1 MLLLPL
7 PLGRG
12 LGREGKQGEKTM
24 INAAIVGMGRWG
36 QTLVNSVAGSEE
48 IGFVAGTTRTLSKV
62 EDYAAENGIRLHATY
77 DDVMADDGVDAVVL
91 ASPHSVHFDQ
101 IMAAAD
107 AGKHVFCEKPFCL
120 TGDHARTAL
129 DALAANGLKV
139 AIGHNRRFSPNA
151 VRLKEAIESGELG
164 DMIQIEGNFSANM
177 GGYSGE
183 WRDSRAESPVGGMT
197 SLGIHAVDMFVNLF
211 GRVESVLT
219 VSRRVAIPYDIDDA
233 TGILM
238 DFENGQVGYLGTV
251 AATGHLWQVRTFG
264 TKGWGC
270 IYGHDEYTAVKTD
283 GTADSQHWDGFEY
296 PGMTTIRDGLEAFAR
311 DCEGGDPFPAT
322 PDQILHGTQILE
334 AIIES
339 AESGERVSVG

>member
-1 MLLLPL
+1 
-7 PLGRG
+7 
-12 LGREGKQGEKTM
+12 M

-36 QTLVNSVAGSEE
+36 QTLVNSVADGSDA
-48 IGFVAGTTRTLSKV
+48 IAFVAGTTRTLSKV
-62 EDYAAENGIRLHATY
+62 EDYAAEKNIRLHATY
-77 DDVMADDGVDAVVL
+77 EDVIADDAVDAVVL

-101 IMAAAD
+101 IMAAAE

-120 TGDHARTAL
+120 TGNEAGTAL
-129 DALAANGLKV
+129 DAIAAKGLKV

-151 VRLKEAIESGELG
+151 IKLKQMIDAGDLG

-177 GGYSGE
+177 AGYSDE
-183 WRDSRAESPVGGMT
+183 WRASRAESPAGGMT

-211 GRVESVLT
+211 GRVSSVIA

-264 TKGWGC
+264 TKGWGS
-270 IYGHDEYTAVKTD
+270 IYGHHQFDAVKAD
-283 GTADSQHWDGFEY
+283 GTSESETWEGYDY
-296 PGMTTIRDGLEAFAR
+296 PGMATIKEQMESFAR

-334 AIIES
+334 AIVKS
-339 AESGERVSVG
+339 AETGERVAVG